1 MALRTGRT
9 CLSPFNKSP
18 SQRQEF
24 LWAHSRRL
32 AKMRTEMLQLAHILP
47 FFGSLP
53 GLCKEGRLFKSKHTV
68 WEHACRNPEVTQFWV
83 EATEVV
89 LGIQRSGKHQVF
101 SLWLAWCYL
110 NPLHFLPFFFLYL
123 PLHFSSATYG
133 LWARKTFPP
142 FPLLSQAFFLIP
154 TCFPLACICCSV
166 HFYLPLLMPLFNC
179 SIVVSI
185 SHQLNTFHV

>member
-53 GLCKEGRLFKSKHTV
+53 ALCKEGRLFKSKHTV
-68 WEHACRNPEVTQFWV
+68 WEDACRNPEVTQFWV

-89 LGIQRSGKHQVF
+89 LRIQRSGKHQVF
-101 SLWLAWCYL
+101 SLWLTWCYL
-110 NPLHFLPFFFLYL
+110 NPLHFLPFFFPYL
-123 PLHFSSATYG
+123 PLHFSSATCG
-133 LWARKTFPP
+133 LWARNTFPP
-142 FPLLSQAFFLIP
+142 FPLLSQASLLFLP
-154 TCFPLACICCSV
+154 VSPWPVFAALSTSNFPYWC
-166 HFYLPLLMPLFNC
+166 PLLIAL
-179 SIVVSI
+179 
-185 SHQLNTFHV
+185 L